1 MKQIF
6 LVAGEVSADHHGAA
20 LISELRS
27 ITEVNV
33 FGLGGDALQSE
44 GMELTVHLETMA
56 FLGLSEV
63 LRHLPYIKQVRDRLL
78 EQVDREKPD
87 LAILIDYP
95 GFNLRLA
102 KQLWQKK
109 VPVVYYISPQL
120 WAWGKRRVHKIRKY
134 VDKMLVLFPF
144 EKTFYEQ
151 HGIRAEYVGHPLVDH
166 HFEHLPK
173 NRKAFEPGKAVL
185 GLLPGSRK
193 QEVASLL
200 PRMLQTAR
208 QLHAQGQ
215 IERVQILKA
224 AHLPENMYRGQ
235 MTEADSF
242 IELKEETIHRF
253 LPQQDVTL
261 VASGTATLEVGY
273 FGVPMVIVYQVQALT
288 YWLAKN
294 LVKIKNIGLVNIVAE
309 TEVAK
314 ELIQQDFTV
323 EAAVREIT
331 TLLDPQTH
339 EQVQKKLELIRE
351 KLGEPGASRR
361 AAQAIVDFMETL
373 HAN

>member
-1 MKQIF
+1 MKRIF

-20 LISELRS
+20 LINELRS
-27 ITEVNV
+27 FTEVNV
-33 FGLGGDALQSE
+33 FGLGGDALQAE
-44 GMELTVHLETMA
+44 GMELTVHLKTMA

-63 LRHLPYIKQVRDRLL
+63 LRHLPYIKQVRNRLL

-87 LAILIDYP
+87 LAVLIDYP

-102 KQLWQKK
+102 KQLRQRNI
-109 VPVVYYISPQL
+109 PVVYYISPQL

-144 EKTFYEQ
+144 EKTFYGQ
-151 HGIRAEYVGHPLVDH
+151 HGIQAEYVGHPLVDH
-166 HFEHLPK
+166 HFNHLPEK
-173 NRKAFEPGKAVL
+173 EKTFQPERAVL

-200 PRMLQTAR
+200 PRMLETAR
-208 QLHAQGQ
+208 QLHARGRARR
-215 IERVQILKA
+215 IRILKA
-224 AHLPENMYRGQ
+224 AHLPESMYRRQ
-235 MTEADSF
+235 MRAADTF
-242 IELKEETIHRF
+242 IELKEEAIHRF
-253 LPQQDVTL
+253 LPQLDVAL

-273 FGVPMVIVYQVQALT
+273 FKVPMVIVYQVQALT
-288 YWLAKN
+288 YRLAKN
-294 LVKIKNIGLVNIVAE
+294 LVKIDHIGLVNIVAE

-314 ELIQQDFTV
+314 ELIQHEFTV

-339 EQVQKKLELIRE
+339 EQVRKKLELIRE
-351 KLGEPGASRR
+351 KLGKPGASRR
-361 AAQAIVDFMETL
+361 AARAIVDFMETF
-373 HAN
+373 HAD